1 MRGNTLML
9 HCKNRGWLTVIS
21 VFLSSLFTTLV
32 LFSSASYAQTQT
44 FVLGNYT
51 ANYMYGGPTGD
62 GRATLTYPSGRT
74 VYFSRTNELAPAN
87 VVISWNDY
95 HGSGS
100 KNTSSLFCNTSDE
113 GTGNPISVE
122 SGLVS
127 AGSYGG
133 VDIFK
138 TNITGLYFSLELNSF
153 SAYGSGLV
161 VTNPTSLQISD
172 GVMHNVISIKDTNGC
187 MGPDSTDPVGYF
199 TWGGLG
205 FYLAL
210 TFYTDQTY
218 TPGSSTISLLKNGD
232 YHIRIW
238 NENPGSGIN
247 SYYENVTIDIS
258 AVTVAEPTCST
269 QPVASGSSVS
279 GTTVN
284 LGSYSPNDIINGAT
298 SVPFAINLAGCKG
311 LRNINVTL
319 TTTTTADDPTLLG
332 NILTTSHAT
341 GVGLEIRG
349 AANNHSAEM
358 VMVPNETTSVYNDQR
373 DTSSDDNIYGTSENG
388 TVQSQTLNFLATLK
402 RDSNQKI
409 GSGNFKA
416 NGIFTFDYP

>member
-1 MRGNTLML
+1 MRGNTLMQ
-9 HCKNRGWLTVIS
+9 HGKNRGWLTVIS

-44 FVLGNYT
+44 FVLGNYV
-51 ANYMYGGPTGD
+51 ANYIYGGPSGD
-62 GRATLTYPSGRT
+62 GNDVMTYPSGRT

-87 VVISWNDY
+87 VIINWNAN
-95 HGSGS
+95 HGSSS
-100 KNTSSLFCNTSDE
+100 KHSSSLFCNTSDE

-122 SGLVS
+122 SGLIS

-138 TNITGLYFSLELNSF
+138 TNITGLYFSLALRSF
-153 SAYGSGLV
+153 SSYGNDIV
-161 VTNPTSLQISD
+161 VTAPTLQISN
-172 GVMHNVISIKDTNGC
+172 GVMHNVISIKDTDGC
-187 MGPDSTDPVGYF
+187 NGPDSEEGAVGYF

-205 FYLAL
+205 FYAAI

-218 TPGSSTISLLKNGD
+218 TPGESKITLLKNGN
-232 YHIRIW
+232 YHVRIW
-238 NENPGSGIN
+238 NENPGPGIN
-247 SYYENVTIDIS
+247 SYYDNVTFDIS

-269 QPVASGSSVS
+269 QPVASGNSVS

-319 TTTTTADDPTLLG
+319 TTTTSASDPTLLG
-332 NILTTSHAT
+332 NILTSNHAT

-349 AANNHSAEM
+349 AANSYSPEM
-358 VMVPNETTSVYNDQR
+358 VMIPNETTSVYNDQR
-373 DTSSDDNIYGTSENG
+373 DTSNDDNIYGTSESG
-388 TVQSQTLNFLATLK
+388 KVQSQTLNFLATLK
-402 RDSNQKI
+402 RDNNQKI
-409 GSGNFKA
+409 ESGNFKA